1 MQIGVIIHV
10 AIVLHKGFISELHV
24 VNRARSLRI
33 LTLDHLA
40 GAISH
45 STLGLE

>member
-1 MQIGVIIHV
+1 MQSGVIIHV
-10 AIVLHKGFISELHV
+10 AVVLHKGFVSELHV
-24 VNRARSLRI
+24 VNGARPLRI
-33 LTLDHLA
+33 LTLDHVA